1 MPKIRHIA
9 YRAENV
15 EAMADFFSKALS
27 MTILQRRKN
36 NAIDLSD
43 GTINITIL
51 PAFGHRTDG
60 GPRRHGIDHIGFM
73 VEDENE
79 ASRLLEAA
87 GAEKLDPAGYSQTA
101 NYETKFRG
109 PEGIEIDLGHWVG
122 AAALG
127 KDEKAD

>member
-51 PAFGHRTDG
+51 PASGHRTDG
-60 GPRRHGIDHIGFM
+60 GPRRHGIDRFVM
-73 VEDENE
+73 
-79 ASRLLEAA
+79 SR
-87 GAEKLDPAGYSQTA
+87 
-101 NYETKFRG
+101 
-109 PEGIEIDLGHWVG
+109 
-122 AAALG
+122 
-127 KDEKAD
+127 